1 MDTADYTNTV
11 QNGRI
16 RASRG
21 GELLRVGSL
30 ARVLGIAVAAYTL
43 GAQQAPPGSQQQ
55 TGMGGGIASAG
66 VFTPVYDAEKRP
78 ITAGGFVD
86 TGTIV
91 FKDISRASGMAAWQ
105 HVMGT
110 LQKHYILETDGSGVA
125 LIDYDSDGW
134 LDVYLVNGS
143 TYKALDGQETP
154 PHAALFHNNHDRTFT
169 DVSAK
174 AGVTND
180 RWGFGVAIGDYDN
193 DGWPDIF
200 VANFGKNRLYHN
212 NHDGTFRDVAEKAG
226 VTLGNWSDGAT
237 FGDYD
242 GDGRLDLFVSGYVHA
257 DVKNQPSPWDGSTV
271 PAFCQMR
278 GEPVECGPRGL
289 PGEPDHLFHN
299 NGDGTFTDVS
309 VNAGVADTDKFYGFT
324 SIFVDVNSDGKLDLL
339 VANDSQR
346 NYLYINKGDGTFD
359 DQSYISGFALNGDG
373 REIASMGVAVGDY
386 LNNGRVDIL
395 VTDFSDDYK
404 ALYRNDGDAS
414 FTEVARDAGIRQV
427 AVPFVGW
434 GDGLIDFD
442 NDGWKDIMMVNGH
455 VYPQVDQHPE
465 WGTTY
470 AERPLLFRN
479 LHNGKFEYIPPVKG
493 SGLAVLTRGR
503 GAAFGDLFNNGR
515 IDVVINPVDGPP
527 VLLEN
532 VNPDHHH
539 WLEFNLIGGPKSPRD
554 AVGTT
559 VYLTTNG
566 LRQRE
571 DVMSGGSYIS
581 SNDQR
586 PHFGLGDTTA
596 AGSAEIR
603 WPSGEVDTI
612 KLAQVDRIY
621 TITEGKAIT
630 SVFCPAHLCS
640 SAKARK

>member
-1 MDTADYTNTV
+1 
-11 QNGRI
+11 
-16 RASRG
+16 
-21 GELLRVGSL
+21 VGY
-30 ARVLGIAVAAYTL
+30 GCAV
-43 GAQQAPPGSQQQ
+43 
-55 TGMGGGIASAG
+55 
-66 VFTPVYDAEKRP
+66 
-78 ITAGGFVD
+78 
-86 TGTIV
+86 
-91 FKDISRASGMAAWQ
+91 
-105 HVMGT
+105 
-110 LQKHYILETDGSGVA
+110 
-125 LIDYDSDGW
+125 
-134 LDVYLVNGS
+134 
-143 TYKALDGQETP
+143 
-154 PHAALFHNNHDRTFT
+154 
-169 DVSAK
+169 
-174 AGVTND
+174 
-180 RWGFGVAIGDYDN
+180 GDYDN
-193 DGWPDIF
+193 DGWADLYVTNYGKNRLFHNNHDGTFADAAETAGVQVGAWSAGATFGDYDGDGRLDIF
-200 VANFGKNRLYHN
+200 VDGYAKIDLANPPVSRKGNSFCLYRGIEVMCGPRGLDGEHDRLFHNNGNGTFSDVSKKLGVANFGKNRLYHN